1 MECEFCS
8 KILKN
13 EITLRNHQKTAKYC
27 LRIQDEN
34 IIKNKNFICK
44 YCYKKLSENRQLQKH
59 ELKCLKN
66 EQNKIIEELE
76 NERNDKNKIIEELKL
91 ELENEQKYKNKII
104 EELENKLKDRDK
116 IIEELKL
123 ELENERNDKVDR
135 LERLASIKS
144 NNYNIKTL
152 NKNNI
157 LNSLKILDLQHL
169 TEHAKK
175 LTIDHIKKGREG
187 IIDHA
192 KEVFK
197 DRACRTDISRK
208 NLKLK
213 NKDGNIVNDVNGIST
228 MKKYGSSILNP
239 VKDFIGEIFENIPI
253 ENIDVCDA
261 ISSAI
266 QMKFCNQLGMEIK
279 ELTNGQE
286 NDLSKDLINNAIQV
300 IN

>member
-1 MECEFCS
+1 MECEFCT
-8 KILKN
+8 KIFKNKTTLK
-13 EITLRNHQKTAKYC
+13 NHQKTAKYC
-27 LRIQDEN
+27 LEIQDA
-34 IIKNKNFICK
+34 NKIEINKLSCK
-44 YCYKKLSENRQLQKH
+44 YCCKKISENRQLQKH
-59 ELKCLKN
+59 ELKCGTN
-66 EQNKIIEELE
+66 AQKINIDFLLQELS
-76 NERNDKNKIIEELKL
+76 NKNKIIEELKL
-91 ELENEQKYKNKII
+91 ELENERK
-104 EELENKLKDRDK
+104 
-116 IIEELKL
+116 
-123 ELENERNDKVDR
+123 DKVDR
-135 LERLASIKS
+135 LERLASIKSS

>member
-13 EITLRNHQKTAKYC
+13 EITLQNHQKTAKYC

-34 IIKNKNFICK
+34 IVKNKNFICK

-59 ELKCLKN
+59 ELKCPQN
-66 EQNKIIEELE
+66 EQ
-76 NERNDKNKIIEELKL
+76 NKIIEELKL
-91 ELENEQKYKNKII
+91 ELENGRKYKNKII
-104 EELENKLKDRDK
+104 EELENELKDRDK
-116 IIEELKL
+116 IIEELKF
-123 ELENERNDKVDR
+123 ELENERKDKVDR

-175 LTIDHIKKGREG
+175 LTIEHIKKGREG

-213 NKDGNIVNDVNGIST
+213 NKDVNDVNDVNGIST

>member
-13 EITLRNHQKTAKYC
+13 EITLQNHQKTAKYC

-34 IIKNKNFICK
+34 IVKNKNFICK

-59 ELKCLKN
+59 ELKCPQN
-66 EQNKIIEELE
+66 EQNKIIEELKLELE
-76 NERNDKNKIIEELKL
+76 NGRKYKNKIIE

-104 EELENKLKDRDK
+104 EELENELKDRDK
-116 IIEELKL
+116 IIEELKF
-123 ELENERNDKVDR
+123 ELENERKDKVDR

-175 LTIDHIKKGREG
+175 LTIEHIKKGREG

-213 NKDGNIVNDVNGIST
+213 NKDVNDVNDVNGIST